1 MQYTCTYTYTHTLLA
16 KAGRVCLA
24 AGNLAAGQN
33 PGRSPQLDS
42 LDGGRGLVLLVA
54 PAPVAEFEFA
64 AASLVPGVLAR
75 QGQVKLGACGCHPDP
90 LWSPADGL
98 ANHSSSSK
106 CWRRNWRSH
115 RLCRRR
121 WSRHWSSHRC
131 CCSRWWRSWRRHRWR
146 RLCPGPPQPVLAQG
160 GQAP

>member
-1 MQYTCTYTYTHTLLA
+1 MQYSCTYTYTHTLLA
-16 KAGRVCLA
+16 KAGRICFA

-75 QGQVKLGACGCHPDP
+75 
-90 LWSPADGL
+90 
-98 ANHSSSSK
+98 
-106 CWRRNWRSH
+106 
-115 RLCRRR
+115 
-121 WSRHWSSHRC
+121 
-131 CCSRWWRSWRRHRWR
+131 
-146 RLCPGPPQPVLAQG
+146 
-160 GQAP
+160 